1 MTQIQSV
8 SAYLN
13 EPRKS
18 GELPLGFVLFYGK
31 RYAMRHYKQL
41 SYEQRSQIEK
51 SNKIGFSQAQ
61 IALTVGVNRSTI
73 SRELARSRGQR
84 GYRDKQAQK
93 FALSHRE
100 EARKVTKM
108 IPELTNLVEDKLA
121 EK

>member
-1 MTQIQSV
+1 
-8 SAYLN
+8 
-13 EPRKS
+13 
-18 GELPLGFVLFYGK
+18 
-31 RYAMRHYKQL
+31 MRHYKQL